1 MTVRTAYP
9 PPTRPVVMGANGMVS
24 AGHPL
29 ASMAGVGALAEGGN
43 AFDAAVAVA
52 AALAIVEPYMS
63 GLGGTGSAIVRRAGA
78 SRPRVLDFGGRT
90 PAAAQPA
97 QYSEEAKDLGIM
109 APLVPGNV
117 AGWLELHDQYG
128 ALDLQRVLQ
137 PAIDYAE
144 NGFPITYQNSAIIA
158 EFADRLRPF
167 AQSAAIFLDRQGR
180 ASAPGTRLRWPQLA
194 DSLRLIAQQG
204 RSVFYEGE
212 LAERMVAAVG
222 EMGGI
227 FTLDDFAQYRAEW
240 QDPLEIDYRGYQI
253 FAPPLPSCG
262 FQALQHLKLM
272 ECFDAGELAFESAG
286 TVHA

>member
-97 QYSEEAKDLGIM
+97 QYSEEAKDLGISTF
-109 APLVPGNV
+109 L
-117 AGWLELHDQYG
+117 WL
-128 ALDLQRVLQ
+128 
-137 PAIDYAE
+137 
-144 NGFPITYQNSAIIA
+144 
-158 EFADRLRPF
+158 
-167 AQSAAIFLDRQGR
+167 
-180 ASAPGTRLRWPQLA
+180 
-194 DSLRLIAQQG
+194 
-204 RSVFYEGE
+204 
-212 LAERMVAAVG
+212 
-222 EMGGI
+222 
-227 FTLDDFAQYRAEW
+227 
-240 QDPLEIDYRGYQI
+240 
-253 FAPPLPSCG
+253 
-262 FQALQHLKLM
+262 LK
-272 ECFDAGELAFESAG
+272 
-286 TVHA
+286 